1 MTFNRRTVLS
11 GGMAAAAVG
20 IAARSARADDG
31 KVHTLRFQGSH
42 PPNQAFTTVT
52 AQGFR
57 ELVETMSAGR
67 IKFEVYDAG
76 ALVSVT
82 EMLDAVDQGLLD
94 VMQSYGA
101 FYSGSVP
108 EADIEVG
115 LPTAWKH
122 PREAYDA
129 YYERGLLEIIREA
142 YESRFNVRCFPAVIS
157 LTYGLALRDEIGSL
171 AELEGKKI
179 RALGVYGDFVQ
190 RLGGAPVVIPGAEL
204 YTAMQL
210 GTIDGVLYGAEAV
223 AAANLQDF
231 CKSMIY
237 QPNWNTGVGQFVFN
251 AGVFDALPEDL
262 RQVIDFAAR
271 YGGAAQA
278 MAYSAAEAQKM
289 KVLTDAGMKMLQLT
303 PEDEARLAE
312 TAQAAW
318 DAVAAKSDLAAR
330 GVELVRTPRREL
342 DAA

>member
-11 GGMAAAAVG
+11 GGMAAAAAG

-122 PREAYDA
+122 PWEAYDA

-142 YESRFNVRCFPAVIS
+142 YESRFNVRYFPAVIS

-330 GVELVRTPRREL
+330 GVELVRTQRREL